1 MNILEKIVAA
11 KRREV
16 AERKAMT
23 SVRQLEVSPFFQ
35 TTPPSMLASLMDP
48 AKNGIIAE
56 FKRRSPSK
64 GDINVQADVHATTRD
79 YAAGGASGISVL
91 TDETFFGGGWKDLDT
106 AVRWGTP
113 VLRKDFIIDEYQLLE
128 ARSHG
133 ASVILL
139 IAACLTPGEAKQ
151 LAMCAKAMELE
162 VLLELHDPEEMF
174 HMNSA
179 VTFVGINNRNLKNF
193 EVNMQQSMEM
203 VEQLPNDLPAIAE
216 SGIDSI
222 STLLEL
228 EDVGFK
234 GFLMG
239 EYFMRQSNP
248 GAAFLSFSDELK
260 NARARRNQI

>member
-1 MNILEKIVAA
+1 
-11 KRREV
+11 
-16 AERKAMT
+16 
-23 SVRQLEVSPFFQ
+23 
-35 TTPPSMLASLMDP
+35 
-48 AKNGIIAE
+48 
-56 FKRRSPSK
+56 
-64 GDINVQADVHATTRD
+64 
-79 YAAGGASGISVL
+79 
-91 TDETFFGGGWKDLDT
+91 
-106 AVRWGTP
+106 
-113 VLRKDFIIDEYQLLE
+113 LE

-162 VLLELHDPEEMF
+162 VLLELHDSEEMF

-222 STLLEL
+222 TTLLEL

>member
-1 MNILEKIVAA
+1 MNILDKIIAA

-16 AERKAMT
+16 ADRKAMT

-35 TTPPSMLASLMDP
+35 TTPPSMLKTLLDP
-48 AKNGIIAE
+48 SKNGIIAE

-64 GDINVQADVHATTRD
+64 GDINVQADVLATTRD
-79 YAAGGASGISVL
+79 YASGGASGISVL
-91 TDETFFGGGWKDLDT
+91 TDETFFGGSWKDLDT
-106 AVRWGTP
+106 AVQWGTP
-113 VLRKDFIIDEYQLLE
+113 ILRKDFIIDEYQLLE

-151 LAMCAKAMELE
+151 LAMSARAMELE
-162 VLLELHDPEEMF
+162 VLLELHDADEMF

-179 VTFVGINNRNLKNF
+179 VTFVGINNRNLKSF
-193 EVNMQQSMEM
+193 EVNLQQSIEL
-203 VEQLPNDLPAIAE
+203 VEQLPDDLPAIAE
-216 SGIDSI
+216 SGINSI

-239 EYFMRQSNP
+239 EFFMRQSDP
-248 GAAFLSFSDELK
+248 GAAFLTFSDELMK
-260 NARARRNQI
+260 ARQRRNSI

>member
-1 MNILEKIVAA
+1 MNILDKIVAA

-16 AERKAMT
+16 ADRKAMT
-23 SVRQLEVSPFFQ
+23 TVRQLEVSPFFQ
-35 TTPPSMLASLMDP
+35 TTPPGMLKTLLDP
-48 AKNGIIAE
+48 SKNGIIAE

-64 GDINVQADVHATTRD
+64 GDINVQADVLATTRD
-79 YAAGGASGISVL
+79 YASGGASGISVL
-91 TDETFFGGGWKDLDT
+91 TDETFFGGSWKDLDT
-106 AVRWGTP
+106 AVQWGTP
-113 VLRKDFIIDEYQLLE
+113 ILRKDFIIDEYQLLE

-151 LAMCAKAMELE
+151 LAMSARAMELE
-162 VLLELHDPEEMF
+162 VLLELHDPDEMF

-179 VTFVGINNRNLKNF
+179 VTFVGINNRNLKSF
-193 EVNMQQSMEM
+193 EVNLQQSMEL
-203 VEQLPNDLPAIAE
+203 VEQLPDDLPAIAE
-216 SGIDSI
+216 SGINSI

-239 EYFMRQSNP
+239 EFFMRQSDP
-248 GAAFLSFSDELK
+248 GAAFLTFSDELMK
-260 NARARRNQI
+260 ARQRRNSI

>member
-1 MNILEKIVAA
+1 MNILDKIIAA

-16 AERKAMT
+16 ADRKAMT

-35 TTPPSMLASLMDP
+35 TTPPSMLKTLLDP
-48 AKNGIIAE
+48 SKNGIIAE

-64 GDINVQADVHATTRD
+64 GEINVQADVLATTRD
-79 YAAGGASGISVL
+79 YASGGASGISVL
-91 TDETFFGGGWKDLDT
+91 TDETFFGGSWKDLDT
-106 AVRWGTP
+106 AVQWGTP
-113 VLRKDFIIDEYQLLE
+113 ILRKDFIIDEYQLLE

-151 LAMCAKAMELE
+151 LAMSARAMELE
-162 VLLELHDPEEMF
+162 VLLELHDADEMF

-179 VTFVGINNRNLKNF
+179 VTFVGINNRNLKSF
-193 EVNMQQSMEM
+193 EVNLQQSIEL
-203 VEQLPNDLPAIAE
+203 VEQLPDDLPAIAE
-216 SGIDSI
+216 SGINSI

-239 EYFMRQSNP
+239 EFFMRQSDP
-248 GAAFLSFSDELK
+248 GAAFLTFSDELMK
-260 NARARRNQI
+260 ARQRRNSI